1 MPIAFII
8 ANVLAFTGNS
18 LFTVSSFF
26 KSRTKALL
34 LQSVNHGLCIVS
46 ELLTFAYSGMVQESV
61 SLLRNIMLLFLK
73 TNNKIV
79 KTVVYFTFMVI
90 AVTVGILLNIFL
102 SDNVWYGYLPIFGTG
117 VYTLGLILAFLIN
130 TTEVNKQLITKIS
143 LMINCVLWCKYGFYI
158 SLYSAVF
165 FNLLNLV
172 ILIVSVIKILVSI
185 NKAKN
190 DSDSV
195 EAFSH

>member
-143 LMINCVLWCKYGFYI
+143 LMINCVLWCTYGFYI